1 MAEFSFGDPSAAQKA
16 GAFKPKPL
24 GIDISSLTE
33 EIRNLSRR
41 LRIIEERYT
50 NLRTKQQV
58 IEQNMLSR
66 HKQVTTEIKTTNSDM
81 HELKTEITEIKDRL
95 LLMIRELKECAKK
108 EEVKVLE
115 KYINLWDPV
124 NFITRNE
131 IEGIVR
137 EIVDKIK

>member
-81 HELKTEITEIKDRL
+81 HELKTEITEIKDKTFL
-95 LLMIRELKECAKK
+95 ISLFLNELTKNSSLPKK
-108 EEVKVLE
+108 SVFLSA
-115 KYINLWDPV
+115 
-124 NFITRNE
+124 
-131 IEGIVR
+131 
-137 EIVDKIK
+137 KIKG

>member
-1 MAEFSFGDPSAAQKA
+1 MAEFAFEDPRAAQKA

-95 LLMIRELKECAKK
+95 LLIIKELRECAKK

>member
-1 MAEFSFGDPSAAQKA
+1 MAEFTFGEPTAQKA
-16 GAFKPKPL
+16 VAFKPKPL

-95 LLMIRELKECAKK
+95 LLIIKELKECAKK

-131 IEGIVR
+131 IEGIVK
-137 EIVDKIK
+137 EIVDKMS